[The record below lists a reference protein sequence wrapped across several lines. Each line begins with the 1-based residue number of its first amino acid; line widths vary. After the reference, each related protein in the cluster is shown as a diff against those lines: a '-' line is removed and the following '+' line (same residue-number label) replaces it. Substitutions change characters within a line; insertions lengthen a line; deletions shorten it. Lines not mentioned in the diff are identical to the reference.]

1 MEKRIC
7 FVTTL
12 AKSYREFLLG
22 LSYYLIEHHNYDV
35 TFICSD
41 DGKIG
46 SVCNGH
52 LHFIPV
58 TMKRGIGLDGISV
71 IWKMY
76 RIFKREKFDIVL
88 YGTPNGSFYASFASR
103 FAGIK
108 NRLYYNWGL
117 RYQGFTGWK
126 RALVKQMIKTICT
139 NSSIIE
145 VESFSIFET
154 AIQDG
159 LYKREKASVIWNGSA
174 CGVDLNKFNYSY
186 RDEWRKK
193 VRAELGI
200 ADSTMVFGYAGR
212 LNKDK
217 GINEL
222 VEAFAG
228 LNQDDDAVLLLI
240 GDYDDVGTTI
250 TPDNVSRI
258 EGGKKI
264 KHIGYTQNLEQYYAA
279 MDVFCS
285 LSYREGFGLVVIE
298 AGAMGAPAI
307 VSNVPGQYDTIIAN
321 KTGILAEV
329 KNVDSTRE
337 ALRFYIDNPEKVKEY
352 GQNANK
358 HIVDNYDSI
367 KLFEKLAEHRDQIIK
382 QSYER

>member
-1 MEKRIC
+1 MDKRIC

-22 LSYYLIEHHNYDV
+22 LSYYLIEHHDYDV

-46 SVCNGH
+46 SVCNEH

-58 TMKRGIGLDGISV
+58 TMKRGIGLDGVKV

-76 RIFKREKFDIVL
+76 RIFKREKYDIVL

-117 RYQGFTGWK
+117 RYQGFTGW
-126 RALVKQMIKTICT
+126 RRTVVKQMIKTICT

-145 VESFSIFET
+145 VESFSILET

-174 CGVDLNKFNYSY
+174 CGVDLKKFDYSK
-186 RDEWRKK
+186 REEWRKRIRK
-193 VRAELGI
+193 ELGI
-200 ADSTMVFGYAGR
+200 AENTLVFGYAGR

-222 VEAFAG
+222 VEAFSCLKEEDNVA
-228 LNQDDDAVLLLI
+228 LLLI

-250 TPDNVSRI
+250 TPANINRI
-258 EGGKKI
+258 ETGGKI
-264 KHIGYTQNLEQYYAA
+264 KHVSYTPNLEQYYAA
-279 MDVFCS
+279 LDVFCS

-298 AGAMGAPAI
+298 AGAMGAPAV

-329 KNVDSTRE
+329 KDVDSTRK
-337 ALRFYIDNPEKVKEY
+337 ALQFYIDNPDKVKEY
-352 GQNANK
+352 GQNAYK
-358 HIVDNYDSI
+358 HVVDNYDSV

-382 QSYER
+382 QSHER